1 MKVIV
6 VGSIEA
12 GHIIRGKIRIGQEVV
27 LRHMGKVEQGVIVRT
42 KHYTKTKV
50 RFDNV
55 VVMLNKST
63 TRIKGPISKGLD
75 TRLISLAS
83 QRI

>member
-6 VGSIEA
+6 VGSTEV
-12 GHIIRGKIRIGQEVV
+12 GHIIRGKIKIGQEVV
-27 LRHMGKVEQGVIVRT
+27 LRHMGKVEQGEVIRT
-42 KHYTKTKV
+42 KQYTKTMV

-55 VVMLNKST
+55 VVMLKKAT

-75 TRLISLAS
+75 SRLISLAS